1 MSLDIYGAKVAKVA
15 VVTHLG
21 HRLYADLNL
30 DDYDNVLAS
39 FYAQYNS
46 FRSQFGGLALIVQYG
61 LFSIYCTYF

>member
-15 VVTHLG
+15 VVTQLG

-46 FRSQFGGLALIVQYG
+46 FRSQLGGLALIVQSG
-61 LFSIYCTYF
+61 LFSIYCTSF